1 MDSNKR
7 NHEDSTVDVDE
18 PSEKRM
24 NGLPSANENTNDASS
39 SKKEVISGDN
49 VDMKTASPLALLS
62 KEDCQVQTLT
72 VSDQHATLLL
82 TNDNDNDNDNDDE
95 NEHLPKKRK
104 KSLLKL
110 TLIPFHKTILGSNP
124 IVTES
129 STSNNDKTCDA
140 KDTEKNESN
149 ASSDK
154 IVKFL
159 KGFQFQLKS
168 ESGAEYSYYR
178 ASPNS
183 NVNSTKDDQ
192 NTMIVSPALT
202 KKNDL
207 EEEEED
213 TDVVGGSFDVE
224 LISPANERQI
234 SRAMPSSGS
243 ILVHESPELYNNIVR
258 PYIQSIV
265 DNGKSLSWIHNIIE
279 IKKEQERL
287 LVNHP
292 QFIMNIDTKWRS
304 HPDPLTVP
312 RKEWFQHKAVED
324 LYCLGIT
331 KEKGIASLR
340 DLTADHVP
348 MLQSMIDEGYK
359 AIETIY
365 GVESNQIRV
374 FVHYQPQ
381 FYHFH
386 VHFTRLENEVG
397 STVERGHLLTDIIQN
412 LQMDPLYYSKRT
424 IVYKLRKMSPL
435 HTLMENNDN
444 SNETENVDS
453 LKDKQT
459 LA

>member
-1 MDSNKR
+1 MKKCTQKRMDSKKR
-7 NHEDSTVDVDE
+7 NRDEDPPTVDKDE

-24 NGLPSANENTNDASS
+24 DGSPSNKSKNDKSFT
-39 SKKEVISGDN
+39 KKEVIGGDI
-49 VDMKTASPLALLS
+49 KITSPLTLLS

-82 TNDNDNDNDNDDE
+82 TNDNDDE
-95 NEHLPKKRK
+95 PLLKKKK

-124 IVTES
+124 IIVNS
-129 STSNNDKTCDA
+129 DSNTSNNDTTCDSN
-140 KDTEKNESN
+140 DTKKKNESSSSS
-149 ASSDK
+149 SSDK
-154 IVKFL
+154 IITFL

-178 ASPNS
+178 ACPTS
-183 NVNSTKDDQ
+183 NNNLNSTKEEQ
-192 NTMIVSPALT
+192 NNMIVSPA
-202 KKNDL
+202 KKSDPK
-207 EEEEED
+207 EEEEKD
-213 TDVVGGSFDVE
+213 TVIVGGSFDVE
-224 LISPANERQI
+224 LITPANERQI

-243 ILVHESPELYNNIVR
+243 ILVHESIEVYNTIVK

-265 DNGKSLSWIHNIIE
+265 DDGKSLNWIHNIID
-279 IKKEQERL
+279 IKKEEERL

-340 DLTADHVP
+340 DLTVDHIP
-348 MLQSMIDEGYK
+348 MLQSMLDEGYK
-359 AIETIY
+359 AIESIY

-397 STVERGHLLTDIIQN
+397 STVERGHLVTDIIQN

-424 IVYKLRKMSPL
+424 IVYKLKKMSPL
-435 HTLMENNDN
+435 HTLMENNNNNNDDN
-444 SNETENVDS
+444 SNET
-453 LKDKQT
+453 KKH
-459 LA
+459 